1 MTQGKIQIVIDAD
14 LEELIPDFLKNRS
27 VDVTRLKEASDNSD
41 FESIR
46 SIGHSLKGVGGGY
59 GFMKITEL
67 GAELEKSAKV
77 NDMENIRTC
86 ISELENY
93 LENIEI
99 IYE

>member
-1 MTQGKIQIVIDAD
+1 MTQDRIKIVVDAD

-27 VDVTRLKEASDNSD
+27 TDVDRLRESSSQKD

-67 GAELEKSAKV
+67 GAELEKSAKE
-77 NDMENIRTC
+77 NDMNTISKC
-86 ISELENY
+86 IADLEHY
-93 LENIEI
+93 LENIEVT
-99 IYE
+99 YE